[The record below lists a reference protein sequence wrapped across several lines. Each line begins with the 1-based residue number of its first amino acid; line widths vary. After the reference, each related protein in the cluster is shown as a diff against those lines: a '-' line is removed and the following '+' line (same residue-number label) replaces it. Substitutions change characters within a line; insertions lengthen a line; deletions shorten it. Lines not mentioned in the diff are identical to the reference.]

1 MGGTV
6 LLSVDVWD
14 DEPQGA
20 ELRLWFDDSETLIPM
35 GRMDRSFDPE
45 MGQMDRSFDP
55 VRFTAEFEPPHPG
68 VYWYSFRITAADGSV
83 WSYGAREEGAV
94 GEGAGETR
102 RWGSRGV

>member
-1 MGGTV
+1 MQARHVTSSSDYRVPFGAAQLGGTV
-6 LLSVDVWD
+6 LLSIDVWD
-14 DEPQGA
+14 DEPQAA

-68 VYWYSFRITAADGSV
+68 VYWYSFRITADSSPRSGL
-83 WSYGAREEGAV
+83 
-94 GEGAGETR
+94 
-102 RWGSRGV
+102 